1 MRKGKFNTAQKA
13 QLNTYLPE
21 FIQKLDAGVRG
32 LELTQWKQSTA
43 TKALASPPF
52 ADLDISI
59 MPRTDWFK
67 TIVRKFTNYFN
78 NVYKRSHE
86 EEPSASVLIKSNPL
100 LRFTSILSGRQLF
113 ARESHNDIHKRSAQR
128 ITDTGVN
135 EAVAYQVVLKEM
147 WDGLSTEEKSD
158 WDSQAEDETGDIEL
172 NQKEFSTNIHLALKS
187 LCQGGLI
194 GDAEMILFY
203 GFRNLAVF
211 MDIPNTTK
219 PTLVAMI
226 WRVPMAYHEP
236 SLWTVYCP
244 TLTRYSINS
253 ESIYNTL
260 GPVFP
265 TSASVIVDVNGVVN
279 FPPVDVEKIPVAELR
294 VLLEDYL
301 KKCWGNMFHRTLGK
315 ANELPV
321 PWDET
326 ASDPSK
332 FYDNQKF
339 TLPLGLKFPQ
349 TMNSVETLMLGEFFN
364 SIRDSVPFHFTPDAS
379 RPETVPAPS
388 NQQVERTPSLP
399 PIPPLSTENGM
410 SEQGK
415 QQSGFNPTDPAE
427 TKAEQETADKVIPW
441 LSFFMCRCPE
451 TTATNDPDGKQDH
464 ESEKELEIVPKKPR
478 NETRKP
484 ASASEPAIR
493 RSSRTTAPRQEST
506 TQKTGKPTE
515 SRSAEGWVPLSDD
528 EDNSN

>member
-1 MRKGKFNTAQKA
+1 
-13 QLNTYLPE
+13 
-21 FIQKLDAGVRG
+21 QKLDAGVRG

-67 TIVRKFTNYFN
+67 IYLHTQRT
-78 NVYKRSHE
+78 
-86 EEPSASVLIKSNPL
+86 PA
-100 LRFTSILSGRQLF
+100 F
-113 ARESHNDIHKRSAQR
+113 ARELHDDIHKRSAQR

-147 WDGLSTEEKSD
+147 WDGLSAEEKSD
-158 WDSQAEDETGDIEL
+158 WDI
-172 NQKEFSTNIHLALKS
+172 
-187 LCQGGLI
+187 
-194 GDAEMILFY
+194 
-203 GFRNLAVF
+203 
-211 MDIPNTTK
+211 
-219 PTLVAMI
+219 
-226 WRVPMAYHEP
+226 
-236 SLWTVYCP
+236 
-244 TLTRYSINS
+244 
-253 ESIYNTL
+253 
-260 GPVFP
+260 
-265 TSASVIVDVNGVVN
+265 
-279 FPPVDVEKIPVAELR
+279 
-294 VLLEDYL
+294 
-301 KKCWGNMFHRTLGK
+301 HRTPGK
-315 ANELPV
+315 ASELPV
-321 PWDET
+321 PWDEI

-415 QQSGFNPTDPAE
+415 QQSG
-427 TKAEQETADKVIPW
+427 DKPSELDSNDTPQSPVSTP
-441 LSFFMCRCPE
+441 LTQQKRKRSKKPS
-451 TTATNDPDGKQDH
+451 NDPDGKQDH

-478 NETRKP
+478 NETGKP
-484 ASASEPAIR
+484 ASASKPATR
-493 RSSRTTAPRQEST
+493 RSSRKEST

-515 SRSAEGWVPLSDD
+515 SRSAEVKKKSKLPKGWVPLSDD